1 MNGLTVRV
9 PFPPAVLITL
19 VLTTLLM
26 YAAFLIAPDAV
37 RVALLIC
44 AGLMVAV
51 VAFTSVELTLYLL
64 ILSTLLS
71 PELTFGAQTTAHG
84 VVTSTTESRGITLRL
99 DDMLLTVICI
109 TWMFR
114 MAVSK
119 ELGAVRKTPINQPI
133 LWYWLWTVLATTA
146 GFYAGRV
153 GMFGLFFVLK
163 YLEYFVLFYMI
174 INQIHDQAA
183 IKRYVMVMLFTCFV
197 VCLYGIAQIPSGE
210 RVSAPFEGA
219 EGEPNT
225 FGGYLVLMFGVT
237 LGIFLDEPDGTKRW
251 RWAALM
257 GLILAPL
264 AFTESRSSYLAFVA
278 MIGLFILLSEHKRFL
293 LGCCMAGL
301 AAMPFVLP
309 PNVVNRVMYT
319 FSQPEEAGQIKLG
332 GVHIDTSTSERL
344 RSWELVLTKDLPRHP
359 IMGYGVTGGRFMDAQ
374 YPRVLSE
381 TGVVGLMLFIWLL
394 RRIWVLLRLC
404 HQRLRDPLIRGVALG
419 TLCGYGGL
427 LFHALGSN
435 TFIIVRIM
443 EPLMILLGLLLA
455 ALLIEEEGEEA
466 GAMASGQASG
476 DGHPERLAGVEA
488 PA

>member
-1 MNGLTVRV
+1 MSAWRVRV
-9 PFPPAVLITL
+9 PFPPAVFITL
-19 VLTTLLM
+19 LLTTLLM
-26 YAAFLIAPDAV
+26 YAAFLVAPETV
-37 RVALLIC
+37 RLALLIC

-71 PELTFGAQTTAHG
+71 PELTFGAQHNAG
-84 VVTSTTESRGITLRL
+84 AITSTTESRGITLRL
-99 DDMLLTVICI
+99 DDLLLTVICI
-109 TWMFR
+109 TWLFR
-114 MAVSK
+114 MAVRK

-133 LWYWLWTVLATTA
+133 LWYWVWTLLATTA

-153 GMFGLFFVLK
+153 GMFGMFFVLK

-174 INQIHDQAA
+174 VNQIHDRDA
-183 IKRYVMVMLFTCFV
+183 IRRYVMVMLFTCLAV
-197 VCLYGIAQIPSGE
+197 SLYGIAQIPGGE

-237 LGIFLDEPDGTKRW
+237 LGIFLDEPDSMKRW

-257 GLILAPL
+257 GLMLAPL
-264 AFTESRSSYLAFVA
+264 AFTESRSSYLAFVV

-293 LGCCMAGL
+293 LGCCMAAL
-301 AAMPFVLP
+301 AVMPFVLP

-319 FSQPEEAGQIKLG
+319 FAQPKEAGQIELG

-381 TGVVGLMLFIWLL
+381 TGVVGLILFIWLL
-394 RRIWVLLRLC
+394 RRIWTLLRHC
-404 HQRLRDPLIRGVALG
+404 YQRVRDPLIRGVALG

-455 ALLIEEEGEEA
+455 ALMAEEEKIGATAESVGAQRSRSAASAE
-466 GAMASGQASG
+466 AMA
-476 DGHPERLAGVEA
+476 
-488 PA
+488 

>member
-1 MNGLTVRV
+1 MSVLTVRV

-26 YAAFLIAPDAV
+26 YAAYMVAPDSV
-37 RVALLIC
+37 RLALLIC
-44 AGLMVAV
+44 GGLMVAV

-71 PELTFGAQTTAHG
+71 PELQFGGQHNPGAI
-84 VVTSTTESRGITLRL
+84 TSTTESRGITLRL
-99 DDMLLTVICI
+99 DDLLLTVICL

-114 MAVSK
+114 MAVRK

-133 LWYWLWTVLATTA
+133 LWYWLTTLLATVA

-153 GMFGLFFVLK
+153 GMFGFFFVLK

-174 INQIHDQAA
+174 INQIHDEGA
-183 IKRYVMVMLFTCFV
+183 IKRYIGMMLFTCFV
-197 VCLYGIAQIPSGE
+197 VCLFGIAQIPSGE
-210 RVSAPFEGA
+210 RVSAPFEGDV
-219 EGEPNT
+219 GEPNT

-237 LGIFLDEPDGTKRW
+237 LGIFLDEPDGKKRW
-251 RWAALM
+251 RWALLM
-257 GLILAPL
+257 PVILAPL
-264 AFTESRSSYLAFVA
+264 AFTESRSSYLAFVV

-293 LGCCMAGL
+293 LGCCMA
-301 AAMPFVLP
+301 AVAVMPFVLP

-319 FSQPEEAGQIKLG
+319 FAQPREAGQIEVG
-332 GVHIDTSTSERL
+332 GVRIDTSTSERL

-359 IMGYGVTGGRFMDAQ
+359 LLGHGVTGGRFMDAQ

-381 TGVVGLMLFIWLL
+381 TGVIGLILFFWLL

-404 HQRLRDPLIRGVALG
+404 HRRIRDPLIRGAALG

-455 ALLIEEEGEEA
+455 ALLIEEEDAAVVGEA
-466 GAMASGQASG
+466 GM
-476 DGHPERLAGVEA
+476 PEAERTPVMEA
-488 PA
+488 TA